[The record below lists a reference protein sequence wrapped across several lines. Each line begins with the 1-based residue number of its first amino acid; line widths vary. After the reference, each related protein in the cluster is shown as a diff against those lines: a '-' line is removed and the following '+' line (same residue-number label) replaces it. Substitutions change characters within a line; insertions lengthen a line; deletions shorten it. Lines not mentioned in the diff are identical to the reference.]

1 MKVTLDPLDTR
12 LNNCMNQ
19 LYWAIKV
26 LKELVTLYTH
36 KMYTSYEERLALF
49 QQLSD
54 GSQAFHAKI
63 PTAVHIKGDGW
74 ELTSSDSRFGMF
86 NGVSISSARKN
97 LVEDVVKVLATHKIP
112 SDIRLIGPGISQI
125 AALAEHGY
133 KNLGGTPFMMWSANN
148 SIDAFRMRDQL
159 TVRRLNES
167 DIEAMCAIYLDV
179 YGMGEEMI
187 HDFKRMLFASSNDF
201 TYGLFKDN
209 ELVSLVTAMV
219 YQDTVGIWSMGTP
232 TAHQKNGYGLQLLM
246 HVMQTHKNMGAKN
259 FFLHASSAG
268 KHLYDKC
275 GWITLDYLPYLS
287 KVSH

>member
-1 MKVTLDPLDTR
+1 M
-12 LNNCMNQ
+12 
-19 LYWAIKV
+19 
-26 LKELVTLYTH
+26 ELVYLYNN

-49 QQLSD
+49 QQFSD

-63 PTAVHIKGDGW
+63 PTSVHVKGDGW

-86 NGVSISSARKN
+86 NSVSISSARKD
-97 LVEDVVKVLATHKIP
+97 LVEEVVQLLAAHHIP

-125 AALAEHGY
+125 EALAEHGY
-133 KNLGGTPFMMWSANN
+133 KNLGGTPFMMWSADS
-148 SIDAFRMRDQL
+148 SIDTFQMRDQL
-159 TVRRLNES
+159 TVRRLDES
-167 DIEAMCAIYLDV
+167 DIETMCEIYLDV
-179 YGMGEEMI
+179 YGLGEDKI
-187 HDFKRMLFASSNDF
+187 LDFKRMLFASSNDF

-209 ELVSLVTAMV
+209 EMVSLVTAMV

-232 TAHQKNGYGLQLLM
+232 TAHQKNGYGQQLLM

-268 KHLYDKC
+268 KYLYDKC